1 MDVNGV
7 CSCLDAI
14 DNLQKNADKFN
25 YPFTMMQG
33 EYDDVV
39 SNKGAITWFNNTKG
53 LKNIDKSR
61 KMFQGAVHE
70 LH

>member
-1 MDVNGV
+1 MLDVPGV
-7 CSCLDAI
+7 CSFIEAI

-39 SNKGAITWFNNTKG
+39 SNKGAIVWYKNTKRV
-53 LKNIDKSR
+53 KEEDKS
-61 KMFQGAVHE
+61 
-70 LH
+70 